1 MRLISLYSGSSGNCI
16 LLDYGGGA
24 FLVDAGNSG
33 VRIREALNSLGM
45 DMDRIRAILV
55 THEHSDHIQAVGIL
69 ARKYSLPVYMSEQTY
84 MGMQGK
90 MRKVKDRSIHFVDKG
105 CAFEIDGIEVTPFAL
120 SHDAADPV
128 GYRFCDGKTAAA
140 VATDTGIVTLQAQS
154 VLKGCRDIILESN
167 HDLDMLMRGSY
178 PAALKQRILS
188 DKGHL
193 SNDDAAS
200 FCASLIENGT
210 EHICLG
216 HLSKENNTPMIAFNT
231 VNGTLEQK
239 GMKRGKDYTIQVA
252 SRDFVSDPVGEIIN

>member
-1 MRLISLYSGSSGNCI
+1 
-16 LLDYGGGA
+16 
-24 FLVDAGNSG
+24 
-33 VRIREALNSLGM
+33 M
-45 DMDRIRAILV
+45 DMDRVRAILV

-69 ARKYSLPVYMSEQTY
+69 ARKFSLPVYLSEPTY
-84 MGMQGK
+84 MGMEGNLK
-90 MRKVKDRSIHFVDKG
+90 KVKDSSIHFVDKDRS
-105 CAFEIDGIEVTPFAL
+105 FEIDGIEVTPFAL

-128 GYRFCDGKTAAA
+128 GYRFYDGKTAAA
-140 VATDTGIVTLQAQS
+140 VATDTGMMTLQAQS

-200 FCASLIENGT
+200 FCAILVESGT

-216 HLSKENNTPMIAFNT
+216 HLSKENNTPMIALNT
-231 VNGTLEQK
+231 VNGALESN
-239 GMKRGKDYTIQVA
+239 GMKRGRDYTIQVA
-252 SRDFVSDPVGEIIN
+252 SRDFVSDPVGEIID